1 MDVPE
6 ASGMIAGSPAVLADH
21 PAKAAEHQ
29 AYFFT
34 R

>member
-21 PAKAAEHQ
+21 PAKAAEHHS
-29 AYFFT
+29 YFFT